1 MGSRLLCASAPTLGS
16 IPREPRLAEWGAKSQ
31 NLRIPLP
38 GDLHLWGRGGGGGRR
53 RPLHLAA
60 AGFGGLVLKG
70 QACRNSCEG
79 RPCGPTGLGR
89 RGLGPLGR
97 EGVAGADQEG
107 KEAGEPEAV
116 ETGSYK

>member
-1 MGSRLLCASAPTLGS
+1 MGCKKPEPQDPPPWGPASLC
-16 IPREPRLAEWGAKSQ
+16 
-31 NLRIPLP
+31 
-38 GDLHLWGRGGGGGRR
+38 RGGGGVGGGD
-53 RPLHLAA
+53 PSHLAA
-60 AGFGGLVLKG
+60 AASLFGGLVLKG
-70 QACRNSCEG
+70 QASRNSCKG
-79 RPCGPTGLGR
+79 RPCGQTGLGR